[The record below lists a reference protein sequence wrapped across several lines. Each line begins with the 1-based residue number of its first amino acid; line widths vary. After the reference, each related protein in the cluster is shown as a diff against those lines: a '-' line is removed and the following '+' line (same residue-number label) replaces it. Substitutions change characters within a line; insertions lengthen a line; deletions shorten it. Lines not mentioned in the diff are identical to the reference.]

1 MKRAPADRCKIP
13 QALWRA
19 FDHLGL
25 RPAAVLRQARL
36 PSTLYLNPQAV
47 VNTAQFFAVWKAV
60 EDLTADPGIGIKLVE
75 ASNTAGHQPLFLA
88 ASFAA
93 DYRDGLTRIQ
103 RFKRLTSCEQLRS
116 DERDGE
122 FSMFKEWPYA
132 SETEPL
138 TSVEM
143 SFAFALALGRRGT
156 GQPLTPIRL
165 EFAHAGP
172 HSKARQSF
180 FGCPIRYGAPCN
192 VLVMKSSDLDRP
204 FPGHNMELLDI
215 LTPALTA
222 ALSEPQ
228 VHIAVADQVKTALKR
243 RLAAGRPEV
252 ADVAH
257 DLGMSERTLQRRIT
271 VEGASF
277 RALLVQARQELSR
290 ELLSDPSIDLDE
302 VACLLGYQDTSSF
315 YRAFKDWEGVTPAQW
330 LERNADSARARQGP
344 VRLI

>member
-1 MKRAPADRCKIP
+1 
-13 QALWRA
+13 
-19 FDHLGL
+19 
-25 RPAAVLRQARL
+25 
-36 PSTLYLNPQAV
+36 
-47 VNTAQFFAVWKAV
+47 
-60 EDLTADPGIGIKLVE
+60 
-75 ASNTAGHQPLFLA
+75 
-88 ASFAA
+88 
-93 DYRDGLTRIQ
+93 
-103 RFKRLTSCEQLRS
+103 
-116 DERDGE
+116 
-122 FSMFKEWPYA
+122 MFKEWPYA

-156 GQPLTPIRL
+156 GQPLTPVRM

-172 HSKARQSF
+172 QSEARQTY
-180 FGCPIRYGAPCN
+180 FGCPIHYGARCN
-192 VLVMKSSDLDRP
+192 KLVMKSSDLDRP

-222 ALSEPQ
+222 ALSEPR
-228 VHIAVADQVKTALKR
+228 VHIAVADQVKTVLKR

-252 ADVAH
+252 AEVAH

-271 VEGASF
+271 EAGASF
-277 RALLVQARQELSR
+277 RTLLVQARQELSR
-290 ELLSDPSIDLDE
+290 ELLPDPSIDLDE

-330 LERNADSARARQGP
+330 LERNGDSARAGQAP

>member
-1 MKRAPADRCKIP
+1 MNRAPADRCKMP

-19 FDHLGL
+19 FEHLGL

-36 PSTLYLNPQAV
+36 PSTLCLNPQAV
-47 VNTAQFFAVWKAV
+47 VSTAQFFAIWKAV
-60 EDLTADPGIGIKLVE
+60 EDLTGDPGIGIKLVE

-88 ASFAA
+88 ACYAA
-93 DYRDGLTRIQ
+93 DYRDGLARIQ

-122 FSMFKEWPYA
+122 FSMFKEWPYVT
-132 SETEPL
+132 EIEPL
-138 TSVEM
+138 TSIEV
-143 SFAFALALGRRGT
+143 SFGYAVALGRRGI
-156 GQPLTPIRL
+156 GQPVTPIRVEL
-165 EFAHAGP
+165 THAGP
-172 HSKARQSF
+172 QSEARQTY

-204 FPGHNMELLDI
+204 FPGQNLELLDI

-222 ALSEPQ
+222 ALSEPRA
-228 VHIAVADQVKTALKR
+228 HIVVADQVKMVLRR
-243 RLAAGRPEV
+243 RLPGGRPEV
-252 ADVAH
+252 ADVAR

-271 VEGASF
+271 EEGGSF
-277 RALLVQARQELSR
+277 RALLVQARRELSR

-315 YRAFKDWEGVTPAQW
+315 YRAFKDWEGLTPAQW
-330 LERNADSARARQGP
+330 LERNGYSARARQAP